1 MYHEHD
7 TQANQYSVQ
16 YSITE
21 SPGGGEVMR
30 SLSIL
35 IVSGL
40 FFLGCLGDSVPMEP
54 ITPIES
60 NVPISSSGELNQSS
74 DTVLEVSSESE
85 TDDNPEVES
94 SSLVTSESSESR
106 ENEQISKA
114 EEYVSSAEE
123 ELSSEE
129 VYIPPPVIGPD
140 KAFKIEAE
148 EYTATKNENDSKNQ
162 GSYSNG
168 KNDGVDLEKNGS
180 VINVGWFEAGEE
192 LHYDFEVAQ
201 SGNYTLEFRVATGE
215 SSASLLV
222 SEKDGSSVNVSVSN
236 TGGWQK
242 YSIKSVSLWITSPKA
257 TLVVKAKTD
266 GVNFDYVTLKYVNDI
281 KPVEPEIDTT
291 EYAEGWDLV
300 WSDEF
305 NGSALD
311 ESIWTIDQGGHGWG
325 NEEVQ
330 NYTPNNVTV
339 EDGSLVLIARREWYD
354 GNDFTSGKVISQN
367 KKSFKYGRIAAR
379 IKMPSG
385 DGMWPAFWLLGDSQ
399 PQVGWPQCGEIDV
412 MEAKGRIPSV
422 ASGAVHMGV
431 RYDNKDLKWGEVER
445 EMDLDDGFHVY
456 AVEWDANEI
465 RWYNDDINFFSTSA
479 GVSCS
484 DAVWCPFGEARD
496 WNYFILLNLAIG
508 GHFDNYVMPPGS
520 WNSTTME
527 IDWVR
532 VYEEK

>member
-1 MYHEHD
+1 
-7 TQANQYSVQ
+7 
-16 YSITE
+16 
-21 SPGGGEVMR
+21 MR
-30 SLSIL
+30 SLSLL
-35 IVSGL
+35 IISGL
-40 FFLGCLGDSVPMEP
+40 LFMGCLGDSASMEP
-54 ITPIES
+54 ITPIDSER
-60 NVPISSSGELNQSS
+60 PISSSSEWAQSS
-74 DTVLEVSSESE
+74 DAIFELSSIAENE
-85 TDDNPEVES
+85 IKTGADERPEDGPSSMNSIES
-94 SSLVTSESSESR
+94 SDLR
-106 ENEQISKA
+106 KN
-114 EEYVSSAEE
+114 EYVSSAEE
-123 ELSSEE
+123 RFSGTEEELSSED
-129 VYIPPPVIGPD
+129 VYIPPPIISPD
-140 KAFKIEAE
+140 VALKIEAE
-148 EYTATKNENDSKNQ
+148 EYTATKNEKDANNQ

-180 VINVGWFEAGEE
+180 VINVGWFDAGEE
-192 LHYDFEVAQ
+192 LHYDIEAAKP
-201 SGNYTLEFRVATGE
+201 GNYTVEMRVATGAFT
-215 SSASLLV
+215 ASLSV
-222 SEKDGSSVNVSVSN
+222 SEKDGSSVTVSVSN
-236 TGGWQK
+236 TGGWQEFTA
-242 YSIKSVSLWITSPKA
+242 KSVSLWITSSK
-257 TLVVKAKTD
+257 TTIIIKAKTD
-266 GVNFDYVTLKYVNDI
+266 GVNFDFFILNYVDDI
-281 KPVEPEIDTT
+281 KPIEPEVDTT

-305 NGSALD
+305 NGTSLD

-325 NEEVQ
+325 NDEVQ

-339 EDGSLVLIARREWYD
+339 EDGSLILTARREWFD

-367 KKSFKYGRIAAR
+367 KKSFKYGRISAR

-399 PQVGWPQCGEIDV
+399 PHVGWPQCGEIDI
-412 MEAKGRIPSV
+412 MEAKGRVPAV
-422 ASGAVHMGV
+422 ASGAVHMGA

-465 RWYNDDINFFSTSA
+465 RWYNDDINFFTTSA
-479 GVSCS
+479 GVSCD

-532 VYEEK
+532 VYEEKQ